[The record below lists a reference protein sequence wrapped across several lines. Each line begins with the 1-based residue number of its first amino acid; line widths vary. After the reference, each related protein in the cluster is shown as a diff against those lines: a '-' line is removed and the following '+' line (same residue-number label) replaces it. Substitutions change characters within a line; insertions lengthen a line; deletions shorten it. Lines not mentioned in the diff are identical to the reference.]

1 MKKTF
6 SEILQHYLYAEQLTQ
21 EQFAIKINAKQS
33 QVSQWI
39 SGKAKPGY
47 DTLRQMAIAFDVPV
61 EYWLGLVDNY

>member
-1 MKKTF
+1 MKKTVG
-6 SEILQHYLYAEQLTQ
+6 EILKYYLHTEQLTQ
-21 EQFAIKINAKQS
+21 AQFAHKIFATQG
-33 QVSQWI
+33 QVSEWI